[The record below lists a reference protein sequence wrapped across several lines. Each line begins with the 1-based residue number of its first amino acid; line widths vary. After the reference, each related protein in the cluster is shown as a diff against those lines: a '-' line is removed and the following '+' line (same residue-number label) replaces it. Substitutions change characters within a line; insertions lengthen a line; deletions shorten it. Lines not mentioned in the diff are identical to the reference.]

1 METAPFYLCQL
12 RVLRVSVVDESRNA
26 KPQRQEDTKV
36 AQRKAE
42 AARSFYQ
49 TILCLTASKPLMQQV
64 R

>member
-12 RVLRVSVVDESRNA
+12 RVLRVSVVDESQHA

-42 AARSFYQ
+42 AARSF
-49 TILCLTASKPLMQQV
+49 IKLSSVSLRLN